1 MNYLD
6 VIIILLIIFSAIHG
20 YKKGL
25 IHELASLASLV
36 LGIYLAIKFNA
47 WVAEKFQYF
56 FSQNTSFIVAFIL
69 IFIIVSISIYFIGR
83 MLEKTFEE
91 AELGPI
97 NKLAGILFNVAKTVI
112 FLSVLIFVLNF
123 FPFTKNWPSQKT
135 RDTSF
140 FYSKI
145 ESVAPSIYPLIV
157 KKVNSEQQN

>member
-36 LGIYLAIKFNA
+36 LGIYLAIRFNE
-47 WVAEKFQYF
+47 WVAAKFQYF
-56 FSQNTSFIVAFIL
+56 FSQNTSFIVAFVL
-69 IFIIVSISIYFIGR
+69 IFIIVSISIFFIGK

-97 NKLAGILFNVAKTVI
+97 NKLAGIVFNIAKTVI
-112 FLSVLIFVLNF
+112 FLSVFIFVLNF
-123 FPFTKNWPSQKT
+123 FSFSKNWPDQATKES
-135 RDTSF
+135 SF
-140 FYSKI
+140 FYSRI